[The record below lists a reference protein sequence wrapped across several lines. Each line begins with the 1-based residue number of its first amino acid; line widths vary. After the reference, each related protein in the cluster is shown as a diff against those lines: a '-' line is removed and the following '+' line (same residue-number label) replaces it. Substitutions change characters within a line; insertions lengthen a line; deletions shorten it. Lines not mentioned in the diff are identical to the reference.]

1 MSKQHHYEISLCWT
15 GNNGTGTS
23 GYTTYERS
31 HIVQVLGKPHI
42 LCSSDPLFRGDSAK
56 WNPEELLLAS
66 IANCHMLWYLHLC
79 ADNSIIIHS
88 YKDNPVGVM
97 KLEKNGSGKFIEVTL
112 NPKIVISEQEK
123 KTMAIDLH
131 HKAHE
136 YCFIANSVNFPV
148 LINPIIELI

>member
-23 GYTTYERS
+23 GYTAYERS
-31 HIVQVLGKPHI
+31 HLVQVLGKPDI

-79 ADNSIIIHS
+79 SDNSIIIHS

-97 KLEKNGSGKFIEVTL
+97 QLEKNGSGKFIEVTL

-148 LINPIIELI
+148 LINPIIESI